1 MNTKRVIITVCL
13 AIGMFPAAL
22 LYYLA
27 TGMPNLVL
35 GVSLLAIQILGM
47 IFGALL
53 GFGIW
58 RNA

>member
-1 MNTKRVIITVCL
+1 MNTKRAIITVCL
-13 AIGMFPAAL
+13 AIGMIPAAL

-35 GVSLLAIQILGM
+35 GVGLLAIQILGL